1 MRLGILGGT
10 FNPIHLGHLR
20 CAEEIREQLD
30 LEQIIFIPSANP
42 PHKEP
47 SEIVPASQRLKLTKL
62 ATSDNPRFFVSDIEI
77 QRRGKS
83 YSITTI
89 NYFRKKYGDGLNLFF
104 ILGMDAFQEITT
116 WKGYEK
122 LLACCNFIVT
132 TRPRFKKKPLEE
144 ILPLIVAKL
153 FSYDRKNRCYVHRSN
168 SLIYFREITLLNIS
182 STLIRN
188 NIRENRSIRYL
199 LPERV
204 EEYIR
209 KRRLYL

>member
-1 MRLGILGGT
+1 MRLGIMGGT

-20 CAEEIREQLD
+20 CAEEIGEQFD
-30 LEQIIFIPSANP
+30 LQPIIFIPSANP

-47 SEIVPASQRLKLTKL
+47 SEIISASQRLKLTKL
-62 ATSDNPRFFVSDIEI
+62 ATSDNPRFLVSDIEI
-77 QRRGKS
+77 RRRGKS

-89 NYFRKKYGDGLNLFF
+89 NHFRKKYGDGLNLFF

-116 WKGYEK
+116 WKDYQK
-122 LLACCNFIVT
+122 LLAGCNFIIT

-144 ILPLIVAKL
+144 ILPLSVAKL
-153 FSYDRKNRCYVHRSN
+153 FSYDRKNRRYVHCSN
-168 SLIYFREITLLNIS
+168 SHIYFREITLLNIS
-182 STLIRN
+182 STLIRD

-209 KRRLYL
+209 KRRLYR

>member
-20 CAEEIREQLD
+20 CAEEIGEQFD
-30 LEQIIFIPSANP
+30 LEQIIFIPSAHP
-42 PHKEP
+42 PHKKP
-47 SEIVPASQRLKLTKL
+47 SEVVSASERLKLTKL
-62 ATSDNPRFFVSDIEI
+62 AISDNPRFLVSDVEI

-89 NYFRKKYGDGLNLFF
+89 NYFRKKYGGGLNLFF

-116 WKGYEK
+116 WKDYPK

-132 TRPRFKKKPLEE
+132 TRPRFKKKALEE
-144 ILPLIVAKL
+144 ILPLSVAKL
-153 FSYDRKNRCYVHRSN
+153 FSYDRKNRCYVHCSN

-182 STLIRN
+182 STMIRN

-209 KRRLYL
+209 KRWLYC